1 MKLKRNNIIETTF
14 YSKPTNSDKYLNWK
28 SFGPNTWKRSTPR
41 NISKDGFNTIGSS
54 LKNVTLNWKFGGLCR
69 LKREPNTISSWYL
82 VHEKNGYKFF
92 NIPKTLVNFLYI
104 FLIDQLEYLPT
115 MSYNL
120 ETKRNSWRQ
129 RFDRWFQLKRW
140 WCWQFQCI
148 SKNLVPV
155 ISNLHMYV
163 KKVCVLTV
171 K

>member
-1 MKLKRNNIIETTF
+1 MTWYLIE
-14 YSKPTNSDKYLNWK
+14 KNLE
-28 SFGPNTWKRSTPR
+28 
-41 NISKDGFNTIGSS
+41 S
-54 LKNVTLNWKFGGLCR
+54 LFSLTCLARVLCR

-82 VHEKNGYKFF
+82 VHERNGYKFF

-115 MSYNL
+115 MSYSL

-148 SKNLVPV
+148 SKNLLPV
-155 ISNLHMYV
+155 ISNLHIYV
-163 KKVCVLTV
+163 KKFVFWPSNRICRKKNCCCTSY
-171 K
+171 